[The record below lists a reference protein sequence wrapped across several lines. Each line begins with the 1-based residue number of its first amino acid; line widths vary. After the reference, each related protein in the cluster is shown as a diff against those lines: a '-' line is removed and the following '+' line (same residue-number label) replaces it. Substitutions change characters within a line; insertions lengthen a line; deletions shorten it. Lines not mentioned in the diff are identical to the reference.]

1 MGEAQVTVPPP
12 PRVRLAL
19 GATGH
24 RAGHKSFAANED
36 GIAQAMREVL
46 DIVEAAAASAP
57 SRDAVGPFAPT
68 RIHTLLADGTD
79 RMATRMGLERGYEI
93 VAPLPFG
100 RRLNRAINSLTND
113 PAEARRLLAGDDAID
128 PLTQSHAAAIRELS
142 DKAHVFS
149 LADADEQIAELFLAK
164 LDNPDDGPLASLF
177 AAETSRRVALA
188 GRILIEQSDLVIGV
202 WDGATTAHVGGTGH
216 TIAIALELGSPVIW
230 IDPAKPERWRILLAP
245 EALTTVAMDVP
256 LDDRVAVLTGLVH
269 GALDPGSDPDQ
280 PGFTALERE
289 RWHNRSNPLAHGYRR
304 VEALFG
310 GSTMRQRLRSLRQRY
325 ERPDD
330 VETGNGAAFLREAS
344 ELPGADKALVSRLG
358 GEIMRRGAWS
368 DGISAHLSDA
378 YRGGMTFNFVLSSLS
393 IVAGIMYLPFV
404 GTESKWVFALA
415 ELILLSGILII
426 TIVGT
431 RRRFHTRWFET
442 RRVAEYF
449 RHAPLM
455 MILGVS
461 RAPGRWP
468 HGADASWP
476 EFYVRQVLREVG
488 LPRMAMGADYVRQ
501 VLTGPLASHVRGQRD
516 YHFGKA
522 HRLATVHHRLDVL
535 SEGLFQLAVASV
547 TLYLVLRSFEA
558 SGMISPYVFEK
569 MSKVFTV
576 LGVLFPTF
584 GAGVAGVRYFGDFE
598 RFGEISEVTAEKL
611 DLISKRIDILASAP
625 PGVVGYGDVSE
636 LAHATD
642 DIVVAE
648 LESWQAVFGG
658 KQIAVPV

>member
-1 MGEAQVTVPPP
+1 
-12 PRVRLAL
+12 
-19 GATGH
+19 
-24 RAGHKSFAANED
+24 
-36 GIAQAMREVL
+36 MREIL
-46 DIVEAAAASAP
+46 DIIEAAAVSAP
-57 SRDAVGPFAPT
+57 SHAAVGPFAPT
-68 RIHTLLADGTD
+68 RLHTLLADGTD
-79 RMATRMGLERGYEI
+79 RMATRFGLERGYEI

-100 RRLNRAINSLTND
+100 RRLNRAINSLTTD
-113 PAEARRLLAGDDAID
+113 PAEARRLLAGDDALD
-128 PLTQSHAAAIRELS
+128 PLTQSHAAEIRDLS

-149 LADADEQIAELFLAK
+149 LADADEEIARLFLAK
-164 LDNPDDGPLASLF
+164 LDKPEDATLASLF

-216 TIAIALELGSPVIW
+216 TIAVALELGSPVIW
-230 IDPAKPERWRILLAP
+230 IDPSRPDRWRILLAP
-245 EALTTVAMDVP
+245 EALTTVAIDP
-256 LDDRVAVLTGLVH
+256 PTDDRVAVLTGLVH
-269 GALDPGSDPDQ
+269 AALDPGSDEAQ
-280 PGFTALERE
+280 PGFTALLRE
-289 RWHNRSNPLAHGYRR
+289 RWHGTSNPLAHGYRR

-310 GSTMRQRLRSLRQRY
+310 GDTMRQRLRSLRQRY
-325 ERPDD
+325 ERP
-330 VETGNGAAFLREAS
+330 EQIQTGSGSAFLCEAAA
-344 ELPGADKALVSRLG
+344 LPGADTGLVERIG
-358 GEIMRRGAWS
+358 AEVMRRAAWS

-404 GTESKWVFALA
+404 GVEDKWMFALA
-415 ELILLSGILII
+415 ELVLLSGILII
-426 TIVGT
+426 TIVGQ
-431 RRRFHTRWFET
+431 RRRYHTRWFET

-461 RAPGRWP
+461 RPPGRWP

-488 LPRMAMGADYVRQ
+488 LPRMAMSAQYVRD
-501 VLTGPLASHVRGQRD
+501 VLLGPLASHVRGQRD

-522 HRLATVHHRLDVL
+522 KRLATVHHRLDVL
-535 SEGLFQLAVASV
+535 SEGLFQLAVGAV
-547 TLYLVLRSFEA
+547 TLYLVLRSFESA
-558 SGMISPYVFEK
+558 GAISPYVFEK
-569 MSKVFTV
+569 LSKVFTV
-576 LGVLFPTF
+576 LGVAFPTF

-611 DLISKRIDILASAP
+611 DGISKRIDILASAP
-625 PGVVGYGDVSE
+625 PSAVGYGEVTE
-636 LAHATD
+636 LAHAAD